1 MWDKWWVVIPISL
14 LLAGCSTVS
23 SKRLSTLEIKV
34 STLEAKVDSIEQRQS
49 AVENQS
55 GESRES
61 VGYVKGKIDNMPKGP
76 STVVVKGLEGNKGYV
91 SGVYK
96 KDLTKKEIQIALK
109 NAGFYSGMIDGVI
122 GKNTK
127 NAIKEFQ
134 KANGLKADGKVGK
147 KTRNILA
154 QYLKE

>member
-1 MWDKWWVVIPISL
+1 MIKWKLFLITPLVFL
-14 LLAGCSTVS
+14 LVGCATSRNLYNKVEI
-23 SKRLSTLEIKV
+23 LENRVKSV
-34 STLEAKVDSIEQRQS
+34 EERQTALESQTGQ
-49 AVENQS
+49 
-55 GESRES
+55 SRES

-76 STVVVKGLEGNKGYV
+76 STVVVTGIEGNKGYV

-96 KDLTKKEIQIALK
+96 KTLTKKEIQIALK
-109 NAGFYSGMIDGVI
+109 NAGFYSGTIDGVI

-147 KTRNILA
+147 KTKGLLA